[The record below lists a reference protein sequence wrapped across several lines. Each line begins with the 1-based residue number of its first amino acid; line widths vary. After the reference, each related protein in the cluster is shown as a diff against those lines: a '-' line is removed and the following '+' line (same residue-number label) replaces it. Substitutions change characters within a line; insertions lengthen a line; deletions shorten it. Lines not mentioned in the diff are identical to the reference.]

1 MDHFLLTPA
10 VCTSRAYVCISFGAL
25 MAYEAVVVL
34 CVDDEIAGSLIRCC
48 TTNNIVTIIFLFIPY
63 ILILFSSSFV
73 LDSFLFCWSS
83 WRFVFSSYRVILF
96 IGIGCRLLL
105 LLLLAIVIGRSS
117 LAPQINGRLQRK
129 ARATIMLEMLLLKEN
144 IQRYLT
150 STARSAYVRT
160 MDDGLTHLL
169 GMWCSVKRFGCYR
182 SQLITFGHPFGH
194 CSIPVNIL

>member
-1 MDHFLLTPA
+1 MDHFLSTPA
-10 VCTSRAYVCISFGAL
+10 VCVYLLGHLWPNR
-25 MAYEAVVVL
+25 AVVVL

-73 LDSFLFCWSS
+73 FDSLLFCWSS

-96 IGIGCRLLL
+96 IGIGCRL